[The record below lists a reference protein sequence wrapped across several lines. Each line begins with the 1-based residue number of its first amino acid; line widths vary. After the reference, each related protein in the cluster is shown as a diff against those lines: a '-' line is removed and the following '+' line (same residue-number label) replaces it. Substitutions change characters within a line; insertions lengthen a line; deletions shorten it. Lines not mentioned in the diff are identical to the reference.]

1 MAHPAH
7 PLGLAWWRQRC
18 VLWACCLA
26 LLWAWAPAGAT
37 LASTTA
43 VQPAVEVGHLGQAP
57 LTLTPFIQVL
67 EDPGGALTLAD
78 VQTPA
83 LAQRFAS
90 VPAPERPLGFGT
102 TASAYWLKMRLHN
115 GSARTQELML
125 ELAYARLAHIDFHQ
139 QTAGQTYQSV
149 ATGSLHPFAQ
159 RPYPH
164 HFFVLPVTLDAQAD
178 KTVYLRVQTA
188 NTMNIP
194 ALLWARDAFHAYER
208 TDYVT
213 QAGYFGIVIAM
224 AVFNL
229 LLWIALRDVNYLLY
243 VGFVSAMAVTMAA
256 LNGMGA
262 EFVWSDSPQ
271 WTTWITLI
279 GPSVTLAAL
288 LLFTRRML
296 ATAHLVPRIDAAL
309 RVLVAVNA
317 VLPIGLLAAFPLF
330 IKPTFLLIAGSAVLI
345 MAAGVLCALQRQR
358 SAFFFIAAFAVLCLA
373 LIASTFRSFGIGP
386 QMAVTTS
393 GIQLGS
399 AIEML
404 LLAFALADRFNGLRR
419 EKEEAQAQALT
430 AQRGMLETLQT
441 SEKQLE
447 ARVQAR
453 TAELS
458 ATVLRLRQTQNEL
471 VQAEKLA
478 SLGSLVAGVAHELNT
493 PIGNALLTATTL
505 QGRIEQLGAAL
516 ARGELRRSGM
526 ESFVQEG
533 GEMALLVSRSI
544 QRAAQLITSFK
555 QVAVDQTSEQRRRFD
570 LRVLLED
577 NIAALRPGYKHVPWT
592 IQVDIAPGIGCDSF
606 PGPLGQVCTNMVQNA
621 ALHAFGAAVG
631 GTLRISATASEN
643 EVELRFADDGVGMDA
658 DTLARIFEP
667 FFTTRLGQGG
677 SGLGLSV
684 SLNIA
689 SGLLGGSLSA
699 QSQPGQGSCF
709 TLKFPRV
716 APEITK

>member
-1 MAHPAH
+1 MVPPQH
-7 PLGLAWWRQRC
+7 LGLAWWHQRC
-18 VLWACCLA
+18 AMLA
-26 LLWAWAPAGAT
+26 LLLVLLLGGAFTKPALAANTAAP
-37 LASTTA
+37 
-43 VQPAVEVGHLGQAP
+43 PAVEVGHLGQAP
-57 LTLTPFIQVL
+57 LTLTPFVQVL
-67 EDPGGALTLAD
+67 EDPGGTLTLAD
-78 VQTPA
+78 VQAPA
-83 LAQRFAS
+83 LAERFAS

-102 TASAYWLKMRLHN
+102 TSSAYWLKIRLHN
-115 GSARTQELML
+115 GSDQAQALML
-125 ELAYARLAHIDFHQ
+125 EVAYARLAHIDFHQ
-139 QTAGQTYQSV
+139 QTEGQTYQST

-164 HFFVLPVTLDAQAD
+164 HFFVLPVSLAAQTD

-213 QAGYFGIVIAM
+213 QAGYFGIVLAM
-224 AVFNL
+224 ALFNL

-256 LNGMGA
+256 LNGMGL
-262 EFVWSDSPQ
+262 EFVWSESPQ
-271 WTTWITLI
+271 WTTWITLV

-296 ATAHLVPRIDAAL
+296 ATPRYVPRLDVAL
-309 RVLVAVNA
+309 QVLVIVNC
-317 VLPIGLLAAFPLF
+317 VLPLGLLTAFPLF
-330 IKPTFLLIAGSAVLI
+330 IKPTFVVIAVAAILIL
-345 MAAGVLCALQRQR
+345 AAGLLCAWQRQR
-358 SAFFFIAAFAVLCLA
+358 SAYFFVAAFAVLCLA
-373 LIASTFRSFGIGP
+373 LIMGTLRSFGIGP
-386 QMAVTTS
+386 SMVVTTN

-404 LLAFALADRFNGLRR
+404 LLAFALADRFNVLRR
-419 EKEEAQAQALT
+419 EKEDAQAQALA
-430 AQRGMLETLQT
+430 AQRGMLETLQS

-447 ARVQAR
+447 ARVNTR

-458 ATVLRLRQTQNEL
+458 ATVLRLRQTQHEL
-471 VQAEKLA
+471 VQSEKLA

-505 QGRIEQLGAAL
+505 QGRIAQLGTTL
-516 ARGELRRSGM
+516 ARGELRRSSM
-526 ESFVQEG
+526 ESFVQESD
-533 GEMALLVSRSI
+533 EMAQLVSRSV
-544 QRAAQLITSFK
+544 QRAAQLISSFK
-555 QVAVDQTSEQRRRFD
+555 QVAVDQTSEQRRKFD
-570 LRVLLED
+570 LLVLVED
-577 NIAALRPGYKHVPWT
+577 NIAALRPGYRHVPWT

-621 ALHAFGAAVG
+621 ALHAFPGAVG
-631 GTLRISATASEN
+631 GTLRISAQASEQ
-643 EVELRFADDGVGMDA
+643 EVEMHFADDGVGMDA
-658 DTLARIFEP
+658 DTLARVFEP

-689 SGLLGGSLSA
+689 NGLLGGSLSV
-699 QSQPGQGSCF
+699 QSHPGQGSCF
-709 TLKFPRV
+709 TLKFPRI
-716 APEITK
+716 APDIAR